1 MVTSQSKE
9 FLDLKAI
16 ITITILS
23 ALWGFNYTAIKFTN
37 EGIAP
42 VFASTLRSL
51 IASICG
57 VIYCLHQKQKLF
69 HTDIMLFHGFIVG
82 LLFGLEFACIYFG
95 MLYTDAARSVVFVYT
110 NPFVV
115 AIGAHLFIRGDR
127 LSVPKIIGL
136 IIAFAGIYIVFQGRP
151 KAAKETMLL
160 GDVLQIMAA
169 IFWGATTVYIKKF
182 MAEKILPINTF
193 LYQLIFSTPILFI
206 VSLILERDWIY
217 QINFSIVTFMF
228 YQSIIVPFM
237 SYLIWFKL
245 IHAYSVSRLSA
256 LRFSIHLWGPLGSFH
271 EEFTASLM
279 VGLPWSALESS
290 KLEKKA
296 ECLTAGSSLCVKLL
310 QKPCH
315 IPSKRRHGFDALLV
329 IQDFPGH
336 ASQPHIPVGGSGN
349 DHLLNAEEQ
358 IQIAIDHHRSC
369 SPHRNNSSTDL
380 SF

>member
-9 FLDLKAI
+9 FLDPKAI
-16 ITITILS
+16 ITITILT

-69 HTDIMLFHGFIVG
+69 HTDIMLFHGFMVG

-110 NPFVV
+110 SPFVV

-136 IIAFAGIYIVFQGRP
+136 IIAFVGIYIVFQGRP

-182 MAEKILPINTF
+182 MAEKIHPINTF
-193 LYQLIFSTPILFI
+193 LYQLIFSTPILLI
-206 VSLILERDWIY
+206 VSLILEKDWIY
-217 QINFSIVTFMF
+217 RINFSIVTFMF
-228 YQSIIVPFM
+228 YQSIIVAFM

-256 LRFSIHLWGPLGSFH
+256 FTFFTPIFGVLFGILFLK
-271 EEFTASLM
+271 EEFTVSLM
-279 VGLPWSALESS
+279 IGLPLV
-290 KLEKKA
+290 
-296 ECLTAGSSLCVKLL
+296 CLGIYLVNWR
-310 QKPCH
+310 
-315 IPSKRRHGFDALLV
+315 KR
-329 IQDFPGH
+329 I
-336 ASQPHIPVGGSGN
+336 ASTSTLAPVT
-349 DHLLNAEEQ
+349 
-358 IQIAIDHHRSC
+358 
-369 SPHRNNSSTDL
+369 P
-380 SF
+380 